1 MIVHF
6 FYALNLLLLLSCLI
20 TFRLKKKEHRFSLSL
35 LQILGVLPLLSGEYI
50 YFFYHLK
57 PELIPLLLFSEAI
70 FTLLWIILAYQLDKM
85 SGATVFKN
93 RFFILSQ
100 IFAGTVLIV
109 LTVYFTI
116 YGTTTRLING
126 SLVFTR
132 HDPIFFYS
140 IFLLASILVAV
151 WSLEL
156 FWKSLTTSQRWEY
169 KVLILGACMACGT
182 FGWVSSHRITHHKIV
197 AGHFLLLALFLI
209 FAWIF
214 MGYAIVRHRLLN
226 RKMFISRKI
235 VYTAVA
241 PSVFAAYLIIL
252 GILSLVM
259 KTFGFSL
266 PFVLL
271 WFFFFLGIVAL
282 GLFITSAKLRRR
294 MHFFISTHFYINKY
308 EYRDEWLALSSQLQG
323 ASTETDV
330 INALQQILTKSLY
343 ATHLIIWLEDAE
355 SGYKPFAVSKKAGVK
370 WGIKKLALN
379 NPLIQ
384 YLKTNLCF
392 YIKEKEPDG
401 AWKNVMEQLSDF
413 MTDHNLVL
421 ISPLFIGDRIVGL
434 IGLGPE
440 FTGGNYGPDDFDLL
454 TAVGTQAAS
463 ALLAVQ
469 MAEKLAHIREIEV
482 WDKLSAFVLHDLK
495 NAATILSLVRENAPA
510 HIHKPE
516 FQQDMLEAVDDS
528 LGRMA
533 KVQERLSMIKG
544 EITPVWQNLDLG
556 ILLKDHCRHMVKKS
570 EIMEINL
577 NCPTGILV
585 HTDPELLRPVLENL
599 LLNALEVGAGGKK
612 TVAKIN
618 LLQDD
623 FHGEAVIEITDNG
636 PGIEKSLLPNALFE
650 PFKTTKPKG
659 GGVGLWQGRQ
669 LIKSLKGT
677 ISAKNIIQG
686 GAQFIIRLPMADVVK
701 TENG

>member
-1 MIVHF
+1 MVVIF
-6 FYALNLLLLLSCLI
+6 FYALNLLLLLSSLM
-20 TFRLKKKEHRFSLSL
+20 TFRLKEEERRFSLSL

-57 PELIPLLLFSEAI
+57 PKLIPLLLFSETI
-70 FTLLWIILAYQLDKM
+70 FTFLWVSLAYQLDKM
-85 SGATVFKN
+85 SGATVFKT
-93 RFFILSQ
+93 RFFIFSQ
-100 IFAGTVLIV
+100 IFAGIALLV

-116 YGTTTRLING
+116 HGTASRLMG
-126 SLVFTR
+126 DSLIFTR
-132 HDPIFFYS
+132 SDPIFFYS
-140 IFLLASILVAV
+140 IFLLASILVTA

-156 FWKSLTTSQRWEY
+156 FWKSLTTSQRWGY
-169 KVLILGACMACGT
+169 KIMILGAYVACGT
-182 FGWVSSHRITHHKIV
+182 FVWASSHRLTYHKIV
-197 AGHFLLLALFLI
+197 ADHFLLLALFLI
-209 FAWIF
+209 LAWLF

-235 VYTAVA
+235 VYSAVV
-241 PSVFAAYLIIL
+241 PSIFAAYLIIL
-252 GILSLVM
+252 GIISLVVNF
-259 KTFGFSL
+259 FGLSF
-266 PFVLL
+266 PFILRY
-271 WFFFFLGIVAL
+271 FFFFLGIVAA
-282 GLFITSAKLRRR
+282 GLFICSAKLRRR
-294 MHFFISTHFYINKY
+294 IHFFISTHFYINKY
-308 EYRDEWLALSSQLQG
+308 EYRDEWLALSRQLQG

-330 INALQQILTKSLY
+330 IHALQQILTESLY

-355 SGYKPFAVSKKAGVK
+355 SGYKPFAVSKKAGVQ
-370 WGIKKLALN
+370 WGMKKLALN

-384 YLKTNLCF
+384 YLKTNPCF

-401 AWKNVMEQLSDF
+401 AWKNVMEQLSEF
-413 MTDHNLVL
+413 MADHDLVL
-421 ISPLFIGDRIVGL
+421 LTPLFIGDKIIGI

-463 ALLAVQ
+463 ALLSVQ
-469 MAEKLAHIREIEV
+469 MAEKLAHIREIEA

-516 FQQDMLEAVDDS
+516 FQQDILEAVDDS

-556 ILLKDHCRHMVKKS
+556 ILIKDHCRQIAKKS

-577 NCPTGILV
+577 NCPTGILAY
-585 HTDPELLRPVLENL
+585 TDPELLRRVLENL
-599 LLNALEVGAGGKK
+599 FINTLEAGGKK
-612 TVAKIN
+612 AVAKIN

-636 PGIEKSLLPNALFE
+636 PGIEKNLLPNALFE

-659 GGVGLWQGRQ
+659 SGVGLWQGRQ

-677 ISAKNIIQG
+677 ISAKNIAQG
-686 GAQFIIRLPMADVVK
+686 GAQLIIRLPMTDVVK